1 LGRLEWCFPRVRLR
15 KMRAWLSRSPRPA
28 RPMPLQSVEQK
39 LKDLKSLLDQGLITQ
54 IDYDA
59 KKAQILEKL

>member
-1 LGRLEWCFPRVRLR
+1 
-15 KMRAWLSRSPRPA
+15 
-28 RPMPLQSVEQK
+28 MPLQSVEQK

>member
-1 LGRLEWCFPRVRLR
+1 
-15 KMRAWLSRSPRPA
+15 
-28 RPMPLQSVEQK
+28 MPLQSVEQK

-59 KKAQILEKL
+59 KKAQILEK